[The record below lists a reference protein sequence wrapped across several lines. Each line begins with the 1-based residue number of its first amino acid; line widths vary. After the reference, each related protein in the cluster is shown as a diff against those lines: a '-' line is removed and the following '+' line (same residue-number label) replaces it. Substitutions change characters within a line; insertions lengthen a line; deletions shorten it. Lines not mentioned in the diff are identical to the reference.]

1 VRCWK
6 NQLLRFPPPFTVSCC
21 CRPDSTGS
29 VGPSAPP
36 PPPPPRT
43 GFTMRDPAPPNAT
56 LAPDIGEPRPRVE
69 PALAASRRSLTA
81 VSWASNLI
89 TEKMSA
95 SASRGRV
102 VVGDQDRP
110 VFVCKGGVEDVD

>member
-6 NQLLRFPPPFTVSCC
+6 NQVLRFPPPFAASCC
-21 CRPDSTGS
+21 SRPDSTGS

-36 PPPPPRT
+36 PPPRS
-43 GFTMRDPAPPNAT
+43 GFAMRDPAPPNAT
-56 LAPDIGEPRPRVE
+56 LAPDVGEPRPRVE
-69 PALAASRRSLTA
+69 PALAASRRSLTT

-89 TEKMSA
+89 AEKMSA

-110 VFVCKGGVEDVD
+110 VFMCKGGVEDVD